1 MTAEQYLSQAYLLDC
16 VINSHVEEVERLKRL
31 AESMPTTR
39 FDKERV
45 KGGQQTQSKMADLVI
60 KYVDMERQINEEIDQ
75 YICLKQEIRD
85 TINAVEDVRYRNLLT
100 YKYLLGYTLD
110 RIAGL
115 MNYSERQIIRLHKD
129 ALKAVIVPETNMS
142 PNVT

>member
-1 MTAEQYLSQAYLLDC
+1 MTAKEYLSQAHLLDC
-16 VINSHVEEVERLKRL
+16 IINSHVEEVERLKRL

-45 KGGQQTQSKMADLVI
+45 KGGQQTQSKMADIVL

-85 TINAVEDVRYRNLLT
+85 TINAVEDNRYKTLLT
-100 YKYLLGYTLD
+100 YKYLLRYTL
-110 RIAGL
+110 IQVAEL
-115 MNYSERQIIRLHKD
+115 MNYSIPQTKRLHRQ
-129 ALKAVIVPETNMS
+129 ALAAVKVPDNKHDTK
-142 PNVT
+142 

>member
-31 AESMPTTR
+31 AESVPTVC
-39 FDKERV
+39 FDRERI

-85 TINAVEDVRYRNLLT
+85 TINSVEDIRYRTLLT
-100 YKYLLGYTLD
+100 YKYLMRYTLKQ
-110 RIAGL
+110 IAEL
-115 MNYSERQIIRLHKD
+115 MHYSIPQTKRLHRQ
-129 ALKAVIVPETNMS
+129 ALAAVKEPDNKHDTK
-142 PNVT
+142 